1 MMLRTVTAAS
11 FALLASAATAQV
23 QAQDSLGDSLAASGA
38 SVSLGADLAASGVR
52 TASAVAVLPAGSVA
66 IGSGVA
72 GSVAGGVAGRALL
85 DTAGGVLKATGRMAQ
100 FAQGPLPV
108 SREVVV
114 APQPVPRLPYAAQ
127 GPHP

>member
-11 FALLASAATAQV
+11 FALLASAATA